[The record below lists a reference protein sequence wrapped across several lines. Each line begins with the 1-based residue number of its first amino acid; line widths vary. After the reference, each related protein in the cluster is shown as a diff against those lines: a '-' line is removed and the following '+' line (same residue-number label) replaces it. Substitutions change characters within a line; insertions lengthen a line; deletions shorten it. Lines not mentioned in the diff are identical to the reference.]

1 MDSNKSAKFK
11 RLVKQGAT
19 PDQIMQK
26 MDISERSF
34 YRYLNTTSIDLRK
47 KEIDK
52 KRYFELLSNGD
63 CSKLELA
70 KKLGVSNH
78 TLINWERKNQIHS
91 AICRGLYVQGCKTIL
106 PGMLHITKATADE
119 YTNGL
124 PTINGTAKNLKI
136 ILGILEEFAAFDPET
151 NTTIRTISDALNL
164 LEEVQNKQ
172 SNNL

>member
-1 MDSNKSAKFK
+1 MNSNKSAKFK
-11 RLVKQGAT
+11 RLVKQGDT
-19 PDQIMQK
+19 PDQIIQK

-70 KKLGVSNH
+70 ERLGVTRP
-78 TLINWERKNQIHS
+78 TLLNFEKRCKAASIIS
-91 AICRGLYVQGCKTIL
+91 RGEYVQGRKLIV
-106 PGMLHITKATADE
+106 PGILHITKATADE

-124 PTINGTAKNLKI
+124 PTISGTTKNLKI

-151 NTTIRTISDALNL
+151 NTTIRTISDAMNL
-164 LEEVQNKQ
+164 LQEVQNKQ